1 MDFDELG
8 NPDDDDVT
16 EQPGH
21 QIGHSLAEKEAYQMV
36 LGAEVRACSSLLLF
50 LNHARHLDTCV
61 LLLHRAERI
70 NQAPPCCHS
79 GP

>member
-1 MDFDELG
+1 
-8 NPDDDDVT
+8 
-16 EQPGH
+16 
-21 QIGHSLAEKEAYQMV
+21 MV